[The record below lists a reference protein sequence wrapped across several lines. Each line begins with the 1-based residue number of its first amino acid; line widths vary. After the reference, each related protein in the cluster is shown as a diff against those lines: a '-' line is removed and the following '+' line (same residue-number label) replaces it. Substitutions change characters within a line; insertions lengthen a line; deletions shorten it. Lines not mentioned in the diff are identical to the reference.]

1 MRIPFYRSP
10 FFDSIALSALLFVS
24 SSNVSNAA
32 GLVQCDEA
40 HPESCSLCALFST
53 AKEVYNFAS
62 RFTLILA
69 VAYVLWGGYEIMIS
83 GAKPALYKSG
93 GDRIKNAFIGV
104 FIVLAAWFLVNAFI
118 VGLTG
123 SGNIYGTP
131 WQTLTCQ

>member
-1 MRIPFYRSP
+1 MRISLHRLPLFTSL
-10 FFDSIALSALLFVS
+10 ALSTLLFVS
-24 SSNVSNAA
+24 ATHVSNA

-53 AKEVYNFAS
+53 VKEVYNFAS
-62 RFTLILA
+62 RLTLILA
-69 VAYVLWGGYEIMIS
+69 IAYVLWGGYEIMIS
-83 GAKPALYKSG
+83 GAKPALYASG
-93 GDRIKNAFIGV
+93 KKRIKNAFIGV

-131 WQTLTCQ
+131 WQTLKCQ